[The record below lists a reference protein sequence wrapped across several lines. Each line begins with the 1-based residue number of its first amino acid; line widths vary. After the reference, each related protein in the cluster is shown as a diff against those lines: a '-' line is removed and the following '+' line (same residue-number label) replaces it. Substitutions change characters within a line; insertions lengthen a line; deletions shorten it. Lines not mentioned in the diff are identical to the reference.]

1 MLAYISTFN
10 STLDALDRH
19 DVSMSWD
26 TISSPLLSRKAKWRC
41 AKSRSLPL
49 LEATS
54 KLRKLHADT
63 LLVEACASEP
73 TL

>member
-1 MLAYISTFN
+1 
-10 STLDALDRH
+10 
-19 DVSMSWD
+19 MSWD